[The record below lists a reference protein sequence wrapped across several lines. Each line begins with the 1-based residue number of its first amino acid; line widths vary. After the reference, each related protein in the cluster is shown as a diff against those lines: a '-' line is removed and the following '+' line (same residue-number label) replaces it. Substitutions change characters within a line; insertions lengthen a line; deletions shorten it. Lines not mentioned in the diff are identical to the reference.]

1 MLLPNSLS
9 EAKLRLSSAL
19 HVQKRLRN
27 EIKELRKYIAF
38 FESKP
43 DLDKRNS
50 EIFRKFKNG
59 ESVEELAIEYSLSKD
74 RIDTICKRLAY
85 KEKRDERN

>member
-9 EAKLRLSSAL
+9 EAKLRLSDAL
-19 HVQKRLRN
+19 QAQKSLRN
-27 EIKELRKYIAF
+27 EIKELRKYIAI

-50 EIFRKFKNG
+50 EIFKKFKNG
-59 ESVEELAIEYSLSKD
+59 ESIEELAIEYSLSKD
-74 RIDTICKRLAY
+74 RIDTICKRHAY
-85 KEKRDERN
+85 KEKKK